1 MPRVSCLTRDPVTC
15 EVCRSSVQPGSKN
28 RRRNTSL
35 AIRFTDAGGDIRNI
49 IVDVGKFFWHSAI
62 EWFPRY
68 GISTIDAVVL
78 THAHAD
84 AAGGLDDLR
93 DWTNNVQQAIPIYLR
108 PQDLDVV
115 SRTHFYLVDQS
126 KQTGGGGVSKL
137 DFRSVD
143 ETPFDVLGLT
153 FTPLPVMHGENYTA
167 FGYRFGGFS
176 YVSDA
181 SAIPES
187 TAGLIEGSDI
197 LVMDA
202 LRPER
207 RHRSH
212 FTLEEAIEQALR
224 FRARK
229 TLLVDMTHDI
239 DHESINAQLSKL
251 AATEGL
257 DIELAYDGLRLDVD
271 LPPPLPAGEV

>member
-1 MPRVSCLTRDPVTC
+1 MPRVSCLTREPVTC
-15 EVCRSSVQPGSKN
+15 KVCSSAVQPGSKN
-28 RRRNTSL
+28 RRRNTSI
-35 AIRFTDAGGDIRNI
+35 AVRFPGPDGDICNI
-49 IVDVGKFFWHSAI
+49 VVDIGKFFWHSAI

-68 GISTIDAVVL
+68 GIATIDAVVL

-84 AAGGLDDLR
+84 ASGGLDDLR
-93 DWTNNVQQAIPIYLR
+93 DWTNNVQQAIPVYLR
-108 PQDLDVV
+108 PQDLDVI

-126 KQTGGGGVSKL
+126 KQTGGGGVSML
-137 DFRSVD
+137 DFRCVD
-143 ETPFDVLGLT
+143 ETPFDVAGLT
-153 FTPLPVMHGENYTA
+153 FTPLPVMHGESHTA
-167 FGYRFGGFS
+167 YGYRFGSFS

-187 TAGLIEGSDI
+187 TARLIEGSDV

-229 TLLVDMTHDI
+229 TLLIDMTHDV
-239 DHESINAQLSKL
+239 DHEPVNTRL
-251 AATEGL
+251 ARLADSHDL
-257 DIELAYDGLRLDVD
+257 DIQLAHDGLRLDVN
-271 LPPPLPAGEV
+271 LP